1 MDIYADYKYGDKFT
15 IRLIPL
21 KDSGFKTL
29 NELEQNF
36 ILLYKRLNIGTQ
48 QELEIIKKWVKEK
61 NQLLCK

>member
-48 QELEIIKKWVKEK
+48 QELEIIKKWV
-61 NQLLCK
+61 